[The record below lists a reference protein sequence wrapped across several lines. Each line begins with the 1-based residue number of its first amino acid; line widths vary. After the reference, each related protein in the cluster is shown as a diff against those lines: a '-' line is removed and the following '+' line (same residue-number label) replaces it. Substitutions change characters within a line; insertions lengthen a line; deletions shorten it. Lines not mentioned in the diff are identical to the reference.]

1 MTSNIKTFEHFN
13 TIAIVSRSI
22 EPQQVNVFQKPVF
35 TLLLQNTSK
44 EMVTVLPETELWV
57 VDYPSDNNR
66 GFRTTVETV
75 IHIPGNSVGL
85 LRFLPTSVS
94 IPKINT
100 GSFPLRLTL
109 RSQTGATILSTTFV
123 CTDNSVRVQGSGGL
137 QPIESVGFFSRRE
150 TLIVPREGAYE
161 DFSVVMDDMFPVDI
175 EIEWQQME
183 EGWQV
188 VSDDGVD
195 LTATGSMILRQV
207 RTRTTFGIWVYPNP
221 EYPANQLVELGTL
234 IVKRCPL
241 SRPSGG
247 LGTCIG
253 SGGALRAIIP
263 TSSAVIL
270 SALSLFPKEDLVV
283 NPGGTFQIYGTLNNP
298 FLHDV
303 QIEGPAGANSFLNG
317 TNASRYISFTRHTI
331 FRLGAGQTETVCWDF
346 QIEDSAPAGIYTIQP
361 FLRSRVWYNRPIWDR
376 RAPIETAINDS
387 DPQTNLSVQI
397 EVKLP

>member
-1 MTSNIKTFEHFN
+1 METIEHLN

-22 EPQQVNVFQKPVF
+22 EPQQVNFFQKPVF
-35 TLLLQNTSK
+35 TLLLQNTST

-57 VDYPSDNNR
+57 VDYPSDNDR
-66 GFRTTVETV
+66 GFRATVETS
-75 IHIPGNSVGL
+75 IHISGNSVGL

-94 IPKINT
+94 NPEINS

-109 RSQTGATILSTTFV
+109 RIQTGATILSTTVV
-123 CTDNSVRVQGSGGL
+123 CTDNTVRVQGSGGL

-150 TLIVPREGAYE
+150 TLIVPRDGAYE
-161 DFSVVMDDMFPVDI
+161 DFSVIMDDMFPVDI

-188 VSDDGVD
+188 VSDDGVN

-221 EYPANQLVELGTL
+221 EYPANQLVELGNL

-241 SRPSGG
+241 SKPSGG

-253 SGGALRAIIP
+253 AGGALRAVIP

-270 SALSLFPKEDLVV
+270 SDLSLFPKEELVV

-298 FLHDV
+298 FLHNV
-303 QIEGPAGANSFLNG
+303 YIEGPAGANSFLNG
-317 TNASRYISFTRHTI
+317 TNASSFVRFTRLTS

-376 RAPIETAINDS
+376 RAAIETAINDS
-387 DPQTNLSVQI
+387 DPQTNLFVQI